1 MKHVMLDLETLGTRP
16 GSVIL
21 SIGAVFFD
29 LDGTTGETFYRN
41 IDPQTCAA
49 VGLTV
54 DPQTYAAVGLTV
66 DPQTKAWWM
75 RQSQA
80 ARDALAI
87 DRRPLAAVVKD
98 FAGFFRGGGEFVW
111 AQGATFDPPLWEAA
125 AAAVGCSTPWKFWNA
140 RDTRTVY
147 DICGL
152 DYKSMPREGVYHN
165 ALDDCLTQVKAV
177 AAALS
182 KFKVAA

>member
-29 LDGTTGETFYRN
+29 LDGKTGETFYRN
-41 IDPQTCAA
+41 IDPQTC
-49 VGLTV
+49 L
-54 DPQTYAAVGLTV
+54 DVGLTV

-75 RQSQA
+75 RQSDA
-80 ARDALAI
+80 ARDALKI
-87 DRRPLAAVVKD
+87 DRKSLAEVARD
-98 FAGFFRGGGEFVW
+98 FASFFRAGGEFVW

-125 AAAVGCSTPWKFWNA
+125 GLAVGRSAPWRFWNA

-147 DICGL
+147 DICGF
-152 DYKSMPREGVYHN
+152 DYKSMPREGVFHN

-182 KFKVAA
+182 KFRVAA

>member
-1 MKHVMLDLETLGTRP
+1 MKHVMLDLETMGTRP
-16 GSVIL
+16 GSMIL

-29 LDGTTGETFYRN
+29 LDGKTGEAFYRN
-41 IDPQTCAA
+41 IDPQTC
-49 VGLTV
+49 T
-54 DPQTYAAVGLTV
+54 AVGLTV

-80 ARDALAI
+80 ARDALAV
-87 DRRPLAAVVKD
+87 DRRPLAHVVRD
-98 FAGFFRGGGEFVW
+98 FASFFRGSGFCRGEFVW

-147 DICGL
+147 DICGF

-182 KFKVAA
+182 KFRVAA

>member
-1 MKHVMLDLETLGTRP
+1 MKHVMLDLETIGTRP

-29 LDGTTGETFYRN
+29 LDGKTGETFYRN
-41 IDPQTCAA
+41 IEPASCLAA
-49 VGLTV
+49 
-54 DPQTYAAVGLTV
+54 GLTV

-80 ARDALAI
+80 ARDALAV
-87 DRRPLAAVVKD
+87 DRRPLADVVKE
-98 FAGFFRGGGEFVW
+98 FASFFRAGGEFVW

-125 AAAVGCSTPWKFWNA
+125 AAAVGCSTPWRFWNA

-152 DYKSMPREGVYHN
+152 DYKAMPREGVYHN

-182 KFKVAA
+182 KFKVVA